1 MGSPAYSFPIQPY
14 TPPTATVGAP
24 PGYASST
31 DPRKLAENQRQL
43 IASQGN
49 QYQQADQQLANQYLS
64 NASGTQAYLN
74 PIESTLA
81 AGGGGYNP
89 AETSA
94 IEISP
99 QDKQNIITGAGISAG
114 GATAS
119 AVGAAERAAAASGGN
134 PSALATYRARAAQ
147 TEGAQAG
154 DAMTQARIAAKQQ
167 EAAGATN
174 VGGARLAQQGQGLQY
189 FGGLQG
195 QQTQTGLEEQGLAQG
210 AYGTETSGTNAAADT
225 GLKAS
230 QTPST
235 FDKIVGGVAG
245 AASALADGRP
255 PGGVSD
261 YLSDGVDAVVAEDG
275 PEMIIEKGSM
285 HPERMMDDGGPALP
299 GPYASNDSMQG
310 MSLPPQ
316 PGFGSRAGNALK
328 GYLANTQRAAVAPA
342 AGQARPWSPVDTYSS
357 AGKAIGTG
365 VKDLAAAGFLADG
378 ESGMYGGGDINSK
391 VVTSPTRV
399 KLGPHDQVVPL
410 TFRPKAK
417 IRPSAALPAM
427 AAAQRQRPMFGSRV

>member
-1 MGSPAYSFPIQPY
+1 MGTPAYSFPIQPY
-14 TPPTATVGAP
+14 APPTA
-24 PGYASST
+24 PGTTPAGYTSTT
-31 DPRKLAENQRQL
+31 DPRQLAENQRQL

-49 QYQQADQQLANQYLS
+49 QYQQQDQQLANQYLT
-64 NASGTQAYLN
+64 NAGGTQAYLN
-74 PIESTLA
+74 PIENTLA
-81 AGGGGYNP
+81 TGGGGYNP

-94 IEISP
+94 IELSP

-119 AVGAAERAAAASGGN
+119 GVGAAERAAAASGGN
-134 PSALATYRARAAQ
+134 PAALATYRARAAQ

-174 VGGARLAQQGQGLQY
+174 VGQARLAQQGQGLQY

-195 QQTQTGLEEQGLAQG
+195 QQTQTGLEEQGLGQG

-235 FDKIVGGVAG
+235 FDKIIGGVAG
-245 AASALADGRP
+245 AASALADGK

-261 YLSDGVDAVVAEDG
+261 YLSDGIDAVVAEDG
-275 PEMIIEKGSM
+275 PEMIIEKGSV
-285 HPERMMDDGGPALP
+285 HPQRMMDDGGPALP
-299 GPYASNDSMQG
+299 GPYASQDSMQG

-316 PGFGSRAGNALK
+316 GFMSQAGNALK
-328 GYLANTQRAAVAPA
+328 GYLANSQRAAVAPG
-342 AGQARPWSPVDTYSS
+342 AGQARPWSPVDTYSE
-357 AGKAIGTG
+357 AGKAVGSGI
-365 VKDLAAAGFLADG
+365 KNLAAAGFLAD
-378 ESGMYGGGDINSK
+378 GMYGGGDINSK
-391 VVTSPTRV
+391 VVTSPTHV
-399 KLGPHDQVVPL
+399 KLGANDQVVPL

-427 AAAQRQRPMFGSRV
+427 AASQRQRPMFGARV